1 MARSEQEKAVA
12 RRRVNGLLLL
22 IDVLLLLY
30 LAFLA
35 ARAWIPGLDEAVVSW
50 FR

>member
-1 MARSEQEKAVA
+1 MARTEQEKAVA

-35 ARAWIPGLDEAVVSW
+35 ARAWIPGLDEAVASW